1 MFEWLRKKPAP
12 AARQEPATETAAQGC
27 GEPMLDLLNDRRQLA
42 DWVEEYM
49 ILGRPW
55 EDNYELTPD
64 EDAQRDLE
72 ITFEQKERLAK
83 EFHVLRIAGVLIFM
97 RQRYDKGQY
106 EALLNDLA
114 GRLANALAL
123 ERATVGQAL
132 SDYVRHSLAGEQN
145 KVETLYMTRMYDDN
159 PHYFRMKH
167 SGIGT
172 IAVNHIGSSFDIFRD
187 AVNGKLAGSNG

>member
-1 MFEWLRKKPAP
+1 MFEWLKKKPAP
-12 AARQEPATETAAQGC
+12 AGQPTPASEQAAQGC
-27 GEPMLDLLNDRRQLA
+27 GQTMLDLLDDRRQLV
-42 DWVEEYM
+42 DWVQEYM

-72 ITFEQKERLAK
+72 ITFQQKERLAK
-83 EFHVLRIAGVLIFM
+83 EFHVLRIAGVLIFL
-97 RQRYDKGQY
+97 RQHYDDGQY

-114 GRLANALAL
+114 GRLAKALAL

-159 PHYFRMKH
+159 PHYLRMKL

-187 AVNGKLAGSNG
+187 AVNGKLAGGNG

>member
-1 MFEWLRKKPAP
+1 MFEWFKKKLAP
-12 AARQEPATETAAQGC
+12 AARPEAATEPAAQRC
-27 GEPMLDLLNDRRQLA
+27 GKTMLDLLNDRRQLA

-97 RQRYDKGQY
+97 RQRYDNGQY

-123 ERATVGQAL
+123 ERAAVGQTL
-132 SDYVRHSLAGEQN
+132 SDYVRYSLAGEQN
-145 KVETLYMTRMYDDN
+145 KVETLYMTRVYDDN
-159 PHYFRMKH
+159 PHYLRMKL

-187 AVNGKLAGSNG
+187 AVNGNLAGSNG